1 MRTTVDESSCSALGL
16 CECGSRFLAVT
27 YTQARRRLAQ
37 HEETAHPSDKHA
49 RDALRKHL
57 EHLEKFTAAQARSAV
72 GATI

>member
-57 EHLEKFTAAQARSAV
+57 EKSTAAEARSAV
-72 GATI
+72 GTTI